1 MATLRAANETLL
13 QERSAFVID
22 ETPSAD
28 NTMGEGEDE
37 ADHDVE
43 GLDALIAGDAEPSLT
58 SPTA

>member
-13 QERSAFVID
+13 QDRSAFVID

-28 NTMGEGEDE
+28 NTMGEAEDE

-43 GLDALIAGDAEPSLT
+43 GLDALIAGDAEHSLT
-58 SPTA
+58 PTAT